1 MSLDGFKNITA
12 LLGSGVYLFMYKG
25 RVQYIGST
33 WCLLDR
39 LGDHCGSPRKIPF
52 DSVYVMPCRNV
63 EDKEYE
69 LIQKYRPK
77 YNKETGGSNTKFKG
91 KSPEMYKIDK
101 KYAEVGKRHAEKEMA
116 KLLTEIEGKKEV
128 DDIVAVFKRRL

>member
-1 MSLDGFKNITA
+1 MIDGFKNITA

-33 WCLLDR
+33 WCFLDR

-52 DSVYVMPCRNV
+52 DSVYVMPCLNA

-69 LIQKYRPK
+69 LILKYKPK
-77 YNKETGGSNTKFKG
+77 YNKQSGRLNPFKD
-91 KSPEMYKIDK
+91 KSPAMYRMDK
-101 KYAEVGKRHAEKEMA
+101 EHNNETKKQAEDAMA
-116 KLLTEIEGKKEV
+116 KLLADIGEKEEV
-128 DDIVAVFKRRL
+128 DDIVSVFRRRL

>member
-1 MSLDGFKNITA
+1 MTIDGFKDITA

-33 WCLLDR
+33 WCFLDR

-52 DSVYVMPCRNV
+52 DSVYVMPCKDI

-69 LIQKYRPK
+69 LILKYKPI
-77 YNKETGGSNTKFKG
+77 YNRQRGNLNPFKN
-91 KSPEMYKIDK
+91 KPPAMYKMDK
-101 KYAEVGKRHAEKEMA
+101 EHHRETKKHAEDAMA
-116 KLLTEIEGKKEV
+116 KLLTDIEGKEEV
-128 DDIVAVFKRRL
+128 DDIITVFKRRL